1 MHTDHTTQ
9 LLFNMPF
16 PSKTYSLIV
25 NCGAVMT
32 AMMLAGCVSAPP
44 NPAPDIPVTLQPGK
58 NERVLAILPAVGV
71 QIYECRTK
79 PGGANDHEWAF
90 VAPEA
95 DLFDR
100 QGKKIGK
107 HYAGPHW
114 EAADG
119 SRVVASAKARVDSPS
134 PEAIPWLLL
143 TARPAG
149 PNGNFSKVSSIL
161 RINTI
166 GGMPPR
172 SGCDASNGGAKAR
185 VKYSADYY
193 LFVRTA
199 SQRAE

>member
-1 MHTDHTTQ
+1 
-9 LLFNMPF
+9 
-16 PSKTYSLIV
+16 
-25 NCGAVMT
+25 
-32 AMMLAGCVSAPP
+32 MLVGCVSIASV
-44 NPAPDIPVTLQPGK
+44 PAPEIPASLQPGK
-58 NERVLAILPAVGV
+58 NERVLAVLRAAGV

-79 PGGANDHEWAF
+79 ADEANSHEWAF

-100 QGKKIGK
+100 HGKRIGK

-119 SRVVASAKARVDSPS
+119 SRIFASVKARVESPS

-143 TARPAG
+143 TARSAG
-149 PNGNFSKVSSIL
+149 PNGSFSKVSSIL

-166 GGMPPR
+166 GGMQPR
-172 SGCDASNGGAKAR
+172 GGCNAGSEGAKAR

-193 LFVRTA
+193 LLVRTA
-199 SQRAE
+199 TQRAE